1 MDGFRFTVQAKDKK
15 TKARVGE
22 IHTPHGTIKTPA
34 FVPVGT
40 QASVKSLTPNEI
52 KTSGTELFFVNTYHM
67 YLRPGVEVVE
77 KLGGLHA
84 FMGWDGPIITDSGG
98 FQVFSLGRDKK
109 G

>member
-52 KTSGTELFFVNTYHM
+52 KTSEQNFFRQ
-67 YLRPGVEVVE
+67 YLSHVSPAWCEVVE

-98 FQVFSLGRDKK
+98 FQVFRWER
-109 G
+109 